1 MWVTPQHCPIEKGD
15 TEAMTQV
22 EATLIGEQPD
32 ESIRYANARA
42 LTDLER
48 HHPLAESGWHV
59 VGHST
64 LDGEIDTL
72 LLERRGAYRLIELF
86 EDYEWVKEKRKLSWQ
101 EFLEVET
108 EIGDRRGW
116 VEAIH
121 SKLEA
126 YGHAIPEPHLW
137 MAQNDEFGADWMLG
151 LEF

>member
-1 MWVTPQHCPIEKGD
+1 MGD
-15 TEAMTQV
+15 TEGMTQLS
-22 EATLIGEQPD
+22 EALTEQLTETTD
-32 ESIRYANARA
+32 ESIRYASARA

-64 LDGEIDTL
+64 LDGEMDTL

-86 EDYEWVKEKRKLSWQ
+86 EDYAWVTEKRKLSWP
-101 EFLEVET
+101 EFLEIET
-108 EIGDRRGW
+108 EVGDRRGW
-116 VEAIH
+116 IEAIH

-137 MAQNDEFGADWMLG
+137 MARNDGFGADWMLG

>member
-1 MWVTPQHCPIEKGD
+1 MGD
-15 TEAMTQV
+15 TESMTQLS
-22 EATLIGEQPD
+22 EALTEQLTETPD
-32 ESIRYANARA
+32 ESIRYASARA

-64 LDGEIDTL
+64 L
-72 LLERRGAYRLIELF
+72 ERRGAYRLIELF
-86 EDYEWVKEKRKLSWQ
+86 EDYAWVTEKRKLSWQ
-101 EFLEVET
+101 EFLEIET
-108 EIGDRRGW
+108 EVGDRRGW

-137 MAQNDEFGADWMLG
+137 MARNDGFGADWMLG